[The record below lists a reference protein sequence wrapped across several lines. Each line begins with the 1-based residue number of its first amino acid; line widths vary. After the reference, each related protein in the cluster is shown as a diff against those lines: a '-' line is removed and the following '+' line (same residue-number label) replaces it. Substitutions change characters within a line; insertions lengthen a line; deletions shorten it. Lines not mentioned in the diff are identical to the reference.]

1 MVHRLG
7 LQGEP
12 SGKMCFSE
20 IGLRLPHHRFLPVD
34 TLYHQLRLF
43 KFVPAIPMLPD
54 LATETHEESISL
66 VRSMDFQSWNPSHFG
81 LVKNRPQEKREVNQ
95 QSGTAS
101 LL

>member
-1 MVHRLG
+1 
-7 LQGEP
+7 
-12 SGKMCFSE
+12 
-20 IGLRLPHHRFLPVD
+20 
-34 TLYHQLRLF
+34 
-43 KFVPAIPMLPD
+43 MLPD

-66 VRSMDFQSWNPSHFG
+66 VRSMDFQSWNPSDFG